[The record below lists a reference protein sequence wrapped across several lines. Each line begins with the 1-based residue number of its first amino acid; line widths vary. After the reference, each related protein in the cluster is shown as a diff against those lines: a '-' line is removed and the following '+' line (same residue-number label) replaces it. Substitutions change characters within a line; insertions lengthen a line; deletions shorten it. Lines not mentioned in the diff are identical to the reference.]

1 MKVIRYNWKL
11 IFFLMSLV
19 LVIGILICTTS
30 AWGQWRTNQKTHQL
44 SLLPESSTLRLCRD
58 FTNQTRFKEILA
70 PIMVPRIV
78 DTPQHRQVGDYL
90 QGFLHNLGFAT
101 EWDAFTDT
109 TPLGSRNFR
118 NLIATFDEAAP
129 RRLVLACHYDSK
141 IIPGQVMIAAT
152 DSAVPC
158 AMMLDIAQTLA
169 PYMYKRV
176 AQQVGLQLI
185 FFDGEE
191 AFRDWTA
198 TDSLYGSRHLAQK
211 WEQKWYPS
219 SSSLNNFEL
228 SKEIDRI
235 DVLMLLDLLGAAN
248 PAIGNTIGMG
258 ATELFSQLA
267 DVESNLRSTGCLNSI
282 RRNVFNKQLSYN
294 QVEDDHIP
302 FLKRGVPILHLIT
315 VPFPSV
321 WHRASDNANALHYPT
336 IDHMTAVI
344 RVFVAKYLGIAPA

>member
-1 MKVIRYNWKL
+1 M
-11 IFFLMSLV
+11 
-19 LVIGILICTTS
+19 
-30 AWGQWRTNQKTHQL
+30 A
-44 SLLPESSTLRLCRD
+44 
-58 FTNQTRFKEILA
+58 
-70 PIMVPRIV
+70 
-78 DTPQHRQVGDYL
+78 
-90 QGFLHNLGFAT
+90 NLGFAT

-109 TPLGSRNFR
+109 TPFGTRNFR
-118 NLIATFDEAAP
+118 NLIATFDESAP

-176 AQQVGLQLI
+176 NQNIGLQLI

-235 DVLMLLDLLGAAN
+235 VSI
-248 PAIGNTIGMG
+248 P
-258 ATELFSQLA
+258 SQLKKNFCFLGCVCTTRSSWSCQSINRKHNRVWSHWIVRSA
-267 DVESNLRSTGCLNSI
+267 GRHRIESPIIWMSPI
-282 RRNVFNKQLSYN
+282 N
-294 QVEDDHIP
+294 Q
-302 FLKRGVPILHLIT
+302 
-315 VPFPSV
+315 
-321 WHRASDNANALHYPT
+321 
-336 IDHMTAVI
+336 
-344 RVFVAKYLGIAPA
+344 